1 MFNNTEEVS
10 MYFNNGSKRPGT
22 NIAAA
27 VVANFAI
34 LMATASSAAT
44 VTTVN
49 GADIDSAVF
58 DMYLASR
65 LQKPAA
71 QATGEERDLVLQELT
86 DIYLLTTQP
95 RAKELQDDP
104 ATRAQIELQ
113 SRGVMA
119 QAVATDYIANHPA
132 SEAEI
137 LEAYNEELE
146 QAPPLQFSA
155 KHILVESQG
164 EAASLIVELDG
175 GADFAELAMAKST
188 GPSGPSGGDLG
199 WFSAGQMVKPF
210 SDAVAALEDGAYT
223 AEPVQ
228 TDFGWHVILRE
239 ESRLSEAPTLESV
252 SEAIKQNVEQL
263 KFQSY
268 LEELRADYAKQ
279 D

>member
-1 MFNNTEEVS
+1 